1 MTFFTINANRW
12 DLWSKINLSESSRW
26 NLIQIQ
32 PDFCTS
38 FNNIMKAT
46 VCKDNSHKTKNK
58 MTLITH
64 K

>member
-32 PDFCTS
+32 PDICTS

-46 VCKDNSHKTKNK
+46 VVKITVTKQR
-58 MTLITH
+58 IRWH
-64 K
+64 